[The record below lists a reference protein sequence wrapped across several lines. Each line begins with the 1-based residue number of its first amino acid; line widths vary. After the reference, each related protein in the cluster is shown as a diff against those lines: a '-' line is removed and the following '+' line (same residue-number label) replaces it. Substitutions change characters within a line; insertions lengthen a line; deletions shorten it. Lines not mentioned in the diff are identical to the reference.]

1 MADLAR
7 AARTRSGRLATA
19 GLAAVLEAVPD
30 RVATFAVLTYH
41 RVAPAAERPDL
52 HPGLAVEPAEF
63 ERHVEWLVAR
73 ACVASPEAV
82 VAACAGGPPIAPGS
96 VLLTF
101 DDAYADFA
109 DHAWPV
115 LRRHHIPA
123 LLFVPTS
130 YPDTLA
136 TFWWD
141 ELHHALATT
150 ERDAIELS
158 TGVVGLTGTAARR
171 GAFAELRRQVAS
183 MPHDAGMD
191 LVAEVVA
198 AAGTPRPAPAT
209 LGWDA
214 IRLMASQ
221 GLSVG
226 AHSRTHPRLDRL
238 AADRLED
245 EVAGSLADLIE
256 RVPGALPAFAYPG
269 GGHDDRVVEVAARAG
284 IAAAFTTERGLDG
297 PIPVDPLRLHR
308 INVGAGST
316 LPMLRAQRRTSA
328 HALLRLASIRPAGR
342 ARNDQQHR
350 PARRP
355 LWS

>member
-7 AARTRSGRLATA
+7 AARTRTGRLATA
-19 GLAAVLEAVPD
+19 GLASFLEAVPP
-30 RVATFAVLTYH
+30 RVARFAVLTYH

-63 ERHVEWLVAR
+63 ERHVEWLAAR
-73 ACVASPEAV
+73 ACVASPSAV
-82 VAACAGGPPIAPGS
+82 IAACAGGTPVAPGS

-109 DHAWPV
+109 EHAWPV
-115 LRRHHIPA
+115 LRRHRVPA

-130 YPDTLA
+130 YPDTPA

-150 ERDAIELS
+150 EREAIELS
-158 TGVVGLTGTAARR
+158 PGVVGLEGTAARR
-171 GAFAELRRQVAS
+171 RAFAELRRQVAS
-183 MPHDAGMD
+183 MEHDAGMD

-214 IRLMASQ
+214 IRRMAAE

-238 AADRLED
+238 ADDRLEG
-245 EVAGSLADLIE
+245 EVAGSVADVIE

-269 GGHDDRVVEVAARAG
+269 GGHDDRVIEVAARAG
-284 IAAAFTTERGLDG
+284 IVAAFTTERGLNASA
-297 PIPVDPLRLHR
+297 PADPLRIHR

-316 LPMLRAQRRTSA
+316 LPMLRAQRRASA

-342 ARNDQQHR
+342 ARNHRQHR